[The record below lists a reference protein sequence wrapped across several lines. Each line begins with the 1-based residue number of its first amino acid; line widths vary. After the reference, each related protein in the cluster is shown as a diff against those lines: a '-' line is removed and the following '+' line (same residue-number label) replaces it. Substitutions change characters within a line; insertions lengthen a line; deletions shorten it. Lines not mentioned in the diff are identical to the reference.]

1 MTEATCMQH
10 RQGIFKELNKLKIS
24 FLKQEYID
32 LSFLCVL
39 KRSFFFLMQQVF
51 IFCFWHRL
59 LVRQLAEGGLF

>member
-39 KRSFFFLMQQVF
+39 KRSFFFNATGIYF
-51 IFCFWHRL
+51 L
-59 LVRQLAEGGLF
+59 LLAQAVGQAAC

>member
-10 RQGIFKELNKLKIS
+10 RQGIFKELNKLKIG

-39 KRSFFFLMQQVF
+39 KRFFFF
-51 IFCFWHRL
+51 FNATGIYFL
-59 LVRQLAEGGLF
+59 LLAQAVGQAAC